1 MKCNMYFTNR
11 KTGECKS
18 REELTAEERKEI
30 GRKLNIA
37 MLEAAGATPMKE
49 DKTAQAVRK
58 GGTSMKVRDI
68 VLVLITA
75 ILLIWLIGSW
85 MEVQIAAVD
94 NWQHTY
100 CPLNMFVMLCEA
112 MR

>member
-1 MKCNMYFTNR
+1 MWVQPEIYKC
-11 KTGECKS
+11 
-18 REELTAEERKEI
+18 
-30 GRKLNIA
+30 
-37 MLEAAGATPMKE
+37 
-49 DKTAQAVRK
+49 
-58 GGTSMKVRDI
+58 GGINMKVRDI

-75 ILLIWLIGSW
+75 ILLIWFMGSW
-85 MEVQIAAVD
+85 TEVQIAAVD

>member
-1 MKCNMYFTNR
+1 
-11 KTGECKS
+11 
-18 REELTAEERKEI
+18 
-30 GRKLNIA
+30 
-37 MLEAAGATPMKE
+37 
-49 DKTAQAVRK
+49 
-58 GGTSMKVRDI
+58 MKVRDI
-68 VLVLITA
+68 VIALIVA